1 MPLLVTKREI
11 KISTPGQDGEHQ
23 GAVAPCNES
32 LPGGWTGVPGGLSS
46 WCLDANSVENTHSSV
61 QAGGRSL
68 CFKSS
73 LSLLFFF

>member
-11 KISTPGQDGEHQ
+11 KISTPGQDGERQ
-23 GAVAPCNES
+23 GAVAPSNES
-32 LPGGWTGVPGGLSS
+32 LSGGWTGIPGGLSGGV
-46 WCLDANSVENTHSSV
+46 WMPTQWKTHSSE